1 MPKQMLLW
9 TIAATAYV
17 ALPASAQELP
27 TTHLKALVPETTTPM
42 AQALE
47 IPYWSETVPQASGGQ
62 VTADIV
68 AIDQLGIDDKAV
80 LRLLK
85 LGMFDVASTAISKM
99 AGDDPHFEGCD
110 LAGISLDIEAARAAC
125 DAYRPVL
132 DRLLQENWN
141 AKLLTIVTSPPQVIW
156 CKPEIAGLADLEGKK
171 VRVFNKSMTEFLE
184 GVGAEPV
191 TINFAEVVPALER
204 GVVDCAVTGSL
215 TGNTAGWPEVTDY
228 IYPLYMGWAIIVHV
242 ANLDSWNRLDPS
254 VQTFLLEQH
263 AAFED
268 KYWETMRQAIVEAD
282 NCNFGK
288 ASCEVGKPADMTLV
302 PVTEQD
308 QALRKQII
316 EDVVLKDWVARAGAD
331 AAGAWNETVG
341 QVVGMRDSRSRPR
354 RGLHADDPDGLP
366 DPARLG
372 RTSDRDQLARAA
384 AQPAR
389 SGAAA
394 RHLRHRDRL
403 DLRRLGDADRV
414 GGTRGGRRAGPRGVP
429 PAPDPAAAAAGDR
442 GHDDHDGDDYGH
454 PDRRLLPQFRHRCAR
469 ADGPGQPVRHRAWP
483 ARNSLGIEVSVR
495 TP

>member
-1 MPKQMLLW
+1 MPKPMLLW
-9 TIAATAYV
+9 TIAATAACA

-27 TTHLKALVPETTTPM
+27 ATHLKALVPETTTPM
-42 AQALE
+42 AQVLE
-47 IPYWSETVPQASGGQ
+47 IPYWTETIPQASGGQ
-62 VTADIV
+62 VTADVV

-85 LGMFDVASTAISKM
+85 LGMFDTASTAISKM
-99 AGDDPHFEGCD
+99 AGDDPRFEGCD
-110 LAGISLDIEAARAAC
+110 LAGISLNIEAARAAC

-156 CKPEIAGLADLEGKK
+156 CKPEIGGLADLQGKK

-242 ANLDSWNRLDPS
+242 ANLDSWNRLDPA

-316 EDVVLKDWVARAGAD
+316 EDVVLKDWVARAGTD
-331 AAGAWNETVG
+331 GAAAWNETVG
-341 QVVGMRDSRSRPR
+341 QVVGM
-354 RGLHADDPDGLP
+354 
-366 DPARLG
+366 
-372 RTSDRDQLARAA
+372 T
-384 AQPAR
+384 
-389 SGAAA
+389 
-394 RHLRHRDRL
+394 
-403 DLRRLGDADRV
+403 
-414 GGTRGGRRAGPRGVP
+414 
-429 PAPDPAAAAAGDR
+429 APT
-442 GHDDHDGDDYGH
+442 
-454 PDRRLLPQFRHRCAR
+454 
-469 ADGPGQPVRHRAWP
+469 
-483 ARNSLGIEVSVR
+483 N
-495 TP
+495 